1 MANPSIS
8 PANFSPSNILD
19 AFKKSVG
26 ILGYSKPL
34 EQAEV
39 KPVTA
44 ITLDLLAGGLVG
56 MKARPASPDAPD
68 ALTISL
74 SGRATQQIINSK
86 LKYTHLDLFE
96 SMLDISVYSGQADPY
111 DTLITAESEAYRDH
125 HIDATSTSDSSDYL
139 WDLFKLLQ
147 VWSPVRLFVARVGER
162 RGSPPGQRLGLVNT
176 RVEALV
182 QGYCRRQIPAGHK
195 IFAIV
200 LPCTGG
206 YDGVVHC
213 VGWESNN
220 GIAKPLGSV
229 PW

>member
-1 MANPSIS
+1 MAKQPPP
-8 PANFSPSNILD
+8 PANFSPTDILD
-19 AFKKSVG
+19 AFKKSVD
-26 ILGYSKPL
+26 ILGYLNPL

-44 ITLDLLAGGLVG
+44 ITVDLLAGGMVG
-56 MKARPASPDAPD
+56 IKARPPSPDAPD

-74 SGRATQQIINSK
+74 SGKNTRHVINSK
-86 LKYTHLDLFE
+86 LKFTHLDPFE

-125 HIDATSTSDSSDYL
+125 HIDKTSRSDDSDYL

-162 RGSPPGQRLGLVNT
+162 RGSPPRQRLELVKT

-182 QGYCRRQIPAGHK
+182 QGYCRKQIPRGAALLGQGHK
-195 IFAIV
+195 AAF
-200 LPCTGG
+200 CG
-206 YDGVVHC
+206 
-213 VGWESNN
+213 
-220 GIAKPLGSV
+220 
-229 PW
+229 